1 MKKLKFKLLVT
12 AMTAAML
19 LQAVPTQANGVTG
32 VASEVTQVANNL
44 LLGSQ
49 LATQLQQTTTQ
60 IAMWKTMLTNLLALP
75 QNVVNQV
82 TQPVRDVIGQVQELQ
97 TAYIG
102 LQDSVKEVGTIW
114 QRRNKE
120 MINWGENPK
129 EYFRKEKI
137 MADTRGGQ
145 YKKQW
150 DSDIAAATK
159 LATRAK
165 SVQTMAA
172 AIPGITGNVQGLQLL
187 NSQLNVVATSINELL
202 LVVRKDSVNKT
213 QDRMDVEESKSIE
226 ADRNMARIDAM
237 KAAAIKAQN
246 YTSGYKAPWE
256 K

>member
-1 MKKLKFKLLVT
+1 MKKLKFKLVVT
-12 AMTAAML
+12 AMASAML

-75 QNVVNQV
+75 QNIVNQV
-82 TQPVRDVIGQVQELQ
+82 TQPVRDVIGQVTELQ
-97 TAYIG
+97 TAYVG
-102 LQDSVKEVGTIW
+102 LKDSVKEVGTIW

-137 MADTRGGQ
+137 MADKRGGQ
-145 YKKQW
+145 YKAQW

-202 LVVRKDSVNKT
+202 VVVRKTSTNEL
-213 QDRMDVEESKSIE
+213 QDRMNTEEANMIENDRKS
-226 ADRNMARIDAM
+226 ARLDAM
-237 KAAAIKAQN
+237 KEAVIRHQN
-246 YTSGYKAPWE
+246 VKSGFKAPWE